1 MSTASAESMPA
12 PHRLEAAAKLEARRI
27 TKFYQRDGNRLPVL
41 QDFSLSVAEL
51 EFLVL
56 LGPSGCGKST
66 LLRIID
72 GIEPC
77 DAGQIILDGKD
88 VTGTT
93 GARTRHGV
101 SELRAVSLAHR
112 DGKRRLR
119 AGSRGRRQPRSGST
133 SRANTSTWSGL
144 NGFENSYPHE
154 LSGGMQQRV
163 GIARALAINPTI
175 LLMDEPYGALDVQ
188 TRELLQ
194 DELLN
199 IWEKQRKTV
208 IFVTHSIEEALY
220 LADRIVVM
228 SPRPGRIE
236 RIIEV
241 PFARPRRDELKS
253 TPQFLDLRRDIWQS
267 LKKGAHV

>member
-1 MSTASAESMPA
+1 MGTT
-12 PHRLEAAAKLEARRI
+12 KLEVRNVSKCYRGGG
-27 TKFYQRDGNRLPVL
+27 RLLPVL
-41 QDFSLSVAEL
+41 ENFSLSVEEL

-66 LLRIID
+66 LLRIIN
-72 GIEPC
+72 GIEIC
-77 DAGQIILDGKD
+77 DSGQIILDGID

-93 GARTRHGV
+93 GNGMGMVFQGFELFPWRTVLQNVAFGLEVVGV
-101 SELRAVSLAHR
+101 SKEERLEIAREYISLV
-112 DGKRRLR
+112 
-119 AGSRGRRQPRSGST
+119 
-133 SRANTSTWSGL
+133 GL
-144 NGFENSYPHE
+144 SGFENAYPHE

-163 GIARALAINPTI
+163 GIARALAINPSI

-188 TRELLQ
+188 TRDLLQ

-241 PFARPRRDELKS
+241 PFERPRCEAIKS
-253 TPQFLDLRRDIWQS
+253 KPDFLEMRREIWET
-267 LKKGAHV
+267 LKKGARV

>member
-1 MSTASAESMPA
+1 MTT
-12 PHRLEAAAKLEARRI
+12 AKLEIRNVSKTYRKGENAL
-27 TKFYQRDGNRLPVL
+27 TVL
-41 QDFSLSVAEL
+41 DDLSLTVPEL

-72 GIEPC
+72 GIEDC
-77 DAGQIILDGKD
+77 DSGQVLLDGLD

-93 GARTRHGV
+93 GHGRGMVFQSFELFPWRTTIENVAFGLEIAGVARRERLEAARECIDLVG
-101 SELRAVSLAHR
+101 LR
-112 DGKRRLR
+112 
-119 AGSRGRRQPRSGST
+119 
-133 SRANTSTWSGL
+133 
-144 NGFENSYPHE
+144 GFENSYPHE

-163 GIARALAINPTI
+163 GIARALAIKPSI

-188 TRELLQ
+188 TRDLLQ

-199 IWEKQRKTV
+199 IWEREKKTV

-236 RIIEV
+236 RIIDV
-241 PFARPRRDELKS
+241 PFARPRRDSVKTDPE
-253 TPQFLDLRRDIWQS
+253 FLSMRRQIWEV
-267 LKKGAHV
+267 LKKGARV

>member
-1 MSTASAESMPA
+1 MSAASLDRKPLPDRTQAVP
-12 PHRLEAAAKLEARRI
+12 KLEARGI
-27 TKFYQRDGNRLPVL
+27 TKLYRRDGTTMPVL
-41 QDFSLSVAEL
+41 EDFSLSVADL

-77 DAGQIILDGKD
+77 DGGQVIIDGKD

-93 GARTRHGV
+93 GAGRGMVFQSFELFPWRTVLANVAFGLEVAGVGSKERTDVARHYI
-101 SELRAVSLAHR
+101 ELVDLSA
-112 DGKRRLR
+112 
-119 AGSRGRRQPRSGST
+119 
-133 SRANTSTWSGL
+133 
-144 NGFENSYPHE
+144 FESAYPHQ

-163 GIARALAINPTI
+163 GIARALAIDPAV

-228 SPRPGRIE
+228 SPRPARIE
-236 RIIEV
+236 RIIDV
-241 PFARPRRDELKS
+241 PFARPRRDDLKS
-253 TPQFLDLRRDIWQS
+253 TPEFLDLRRDIWQS

>member
-1 MSTASAESMPA
+1 MSVAETIGDPRAGRSAGT
-12 PHRLEAAAKLEARRI
+12 AKLDVRNVTKYYAR
-27 TKFYQRDGNRLPVL
+27 GGERLTVL
-41 QDFSLSVAEL
+41 ENFSLSVAEL

-72 GIEPC
+72 GIETC
-77 DAGQIILDGKD
+77 DEGQVLLDGKD
-88 VTGTT
+88 VTNTT
-93 GARTRHGV
+93 GAGRGMVFQSFELFPWRTVLDNVAFGLEVAGAGKAERHAAAREYV
-101 SELRAVSLAHR
+101 NLV
-112 DGKRRLR
+112 
-119 AGSRGRRQPRSGST
+119 
-133 SRANTSTWSGL
+133 GL
-144 NGFENSYPHE
+144 SGFEKSYPHE

-163 GIARALAINPTI
+163 GIARALAIKPSV

-194 DELLN
+194 DELLD
-199 IWEKQRKTV
+199 IWDKERKTV

-236 RIIEV
+236 RIIDV
-241 PFARPRRDELKS
+241 PFARPRRDAIKS
-253 TPQFLDLRRDIWQS
+253 TPEFLDLRRDIWQS
-267 LKKGAHV
+267 LKKGARV

>member
-1 MSTASAESMPA
+1 MGAT
-12 PHRLEAAAKLEARRI
+12 KLEVRNVS
-27 TKFYQRDGNRLPVL
+27 KSYGDGANALPVL
-41 QDFSLSVAEL
+41 EDFSLSVAEL

-72 GIEPC
+72 GIESC
-77 DAGQIILDGKD
+77 DSGRVILDDDD

-93 GARTRHGV
+93 GHGRGMVFQSFELFPWRSTMDNVAFGLEVAGVARKERT
-101 SELRAVSLAHR
+101 EIA
-112 DGKRRLR
+112 
-119 AGSRGRRQPRSGST
+119 RQYIDLV
-133 SRANTSTWSGL
+133 GL
-144 NGFENSYPHE
+144 TGFEHAYPHE

-163 GIARALAINPTI
+163 GIARALAIKPSI

-188 TRELLQ
+188 TRDLLQEELL
-194 DELLN
+194 D
-199 IWEKQRKTV
+199 IWDRERKTV

-236 RIIEV
+236 HVIDV
-241 PFARPRRDELKS
+241 PFGRPRQEAVKG
-253 TPQFLDLRRDIWQS
+253 TPEFLQMRRDIWQS

>member
-1 MSTASAESMPA
+1 MTTV
-12 PHRLEAAAKLEARRI
+12 KLEVRNVSKTYR
-27 TKFYQRDGNRLPVL
+27 KGDRSLPVL
-41 QDFSLSVAEL
+41 ESLSLTVPEL

-72 GIEPC
+72 GIESC
-77 DAGQIILDGKD
+77 DSGQIILDGQD

-93 GARTRHGV
+93 GHGRGMVFQSFELFPWRTALDNVAFGLEVAGMARK
-101 SELRAVSLAHR
+101 E
-112 DGKRRLR
+112 RLEAAR
-119 AGSRGRRQPRSGST
+119 ECI
-133 SRANTSTWSGL
+133 NLVGL
-144 NGFENSYPHE
+144 SGFENAYPHE

-163 GIARALAINPTI
+163 GIARALAIKPSI

-188 TRELLQ
+188 TRDLLQ

-199 IWEKQRKTV
+199 IWEREKKTV

-236 RIIEV
+236 KIINV
-241 PFARPRRDELKS
+241 PFERPRRDSIKADPEFLRMRRQIWEL
-253 TPQFLDLRRDIWQS
+253 
-267 LKKGAHV
+267 LKKGAEV

>member
-1 MSTASAESMPA
+1 MTLAEPTS
-12 PHRLEAAAKLEARRI
+12 RAAAAAPSSSTKLAIRDVTKIYRRGGKEM
-27 TKFYQRDGNRLPVL
+27 TALEN
-41 QDFSLSVAEL
+41 FSLDIAEL

-72 GIEPC
+72 GIETC
-77 DAGQIILDGKD
+77 NSGQVILDSKD
-88 VTGTT
+88 VTNTT
-93 GARTRHGV
+93 GDGRGMVFQSFELFPWRTVLANVAFGLEVTGV
-101 SELRAVSLAHR
+101 GKAERLASAQEYV
-112 DGKRRLR
+112 DLV
-119 AGSRGRRQPRSGST
+119 
-133 SRANTSTWSGL
+133 GL
-144 NGFENSYPHE
+144 SGFENAYPHE

-163 GIARALAINPTI
+163 GIARALAIKPSV

-188 TRELLQ
+188 TRDLLQ

-228 SPRPGRIE
+228 TPRPGRIE
-236 RIIEV
+236 QIIDV
-241 PFARPRRDELKS
+241 PFPRPRRDTLKS
-253 TPQFLDLRRDIWQS
+253 TPEFLEMRRSIWSTLR
-267 LKKGAHV
+267 KGAHV

>member
-1 MSTASAESMPA
+1 MSVP
-12 PHRLEAAAKLEARRI
+12 KLEVKNV
-27 TKFYQRDGNRLPVL
+27 TKCYRGGGKALPVL
-41 QDFSLSVAEL
+41 EDFTLSVAEL

-72 GIEPC
+72 GIESC
-77 DAGQIILDGKD
+77 DSGQILLDGVD

-93 GARTRHGV
+93 GNGRGMVFQSFELFPWRTTLDNVAFGLEVRGMPAAERMQIAREYV
-101 SELRAVSLAHR
+101 NLV
-112 DGKRRLR
+112 
-119 AGSRGRRQPRSGST
+119 
-133 SRANTSTWSGL
+133 GL
-144 NGFENSYPHE
+144 SGFENSYPHE

-163 GIARALAINPTI
+163 GIARALAIKPSI

-188 TRELLQ
+188 TRDLLQ

-199 IWEKQRKTV
+199 IWDKQRKTV
-208 IFVTHSIEEALY
+208 VFVTHSIEEALY

-236 RIIEV
+236 RIIDV
-241 PFARPRRDELKS
+241 PFERPRRDTVKS
-253 TPQFLDLRRDIWQS
+253 TPAFLSLRQQIWQS
-267 LKKGAHV
+267 LKERAHV

>member
-1 MSTASAESMPA
+1 MSVVELRRDPA
-12 PHRLEAAAKLEARRI
+12 TGALRAAPKLDVRGI
-27 TKFYQRDGNRLPVL
+27 TKLYSQGGATLPVL
-41 QDFSLSVAEL
+41 ENFSLAVADL

-72 GIEPC
+72 GIETC

-93 GARTRHGV
+93 GSGRGMVFQSFELFPWRTVLGNVAFGLEVAGLGARERTDIARNYINLV
-101 SELRAVSLAHR
+101 
-112 DGKRRLR
+112 
-119 AGSRGRRQPRSGST
+119 
-133 SRANTSTWSGL
+133 GL
-144 NGFENSYPHE
+144 SGFENAYPHE

-163 GIARALAINPTI
+163 GIARALAIDPTV

-188 TRELLQ
+188 TRDLLQ

-228 SPRPGRIE
+228 SPRPATIE
-236 RIIEV
+236 QVIQV
-241 PFARPRRDELKS
+241 PFARPRRDEIKS
-253 TPQFLDLRRDIWQS
+253 TPEFLNLRRQIWQS
-267 LKKGAHV
+267 LKKTAHV

>member
-1 MSTASAESMPA
+1 MSIANLDRKPA
-12 PHRLEAAAKLEARRI
+12 LDRAHAVPKLEVRGI
-27 TKFYQRDGNRLPVL
+27 TKLYERGGEKLPVL
-41 QDFSLSVAEL
+41 ENFSLSVADL

-66 LLRIID
+66 LLRVID
-72 GIEPC
+72 GIETC
-77 DAGQIILDGKD
+77 DAGQVILDGKD

-93 GARTRHGV
+93 GAGRGMVFQSFELFPWRTVLGNVAFGLEVAGV
-101 SELRAVSLAHR
+101 DSKERTDIAR
-112 DGKRRLR
+112 DYIDLV
-119 AGSRGRRQPRSGST
+119 
-133 SRANTSTWSGL
+133 GL
-144 NGFENSYPHE
+144 SGFENSYPHE

-163 GIARALAINPTI
+163 GIARALAIDPAV

-199 IWEKQRKTV
+199 IWERRRKTV

-228 SPRPGRIE
+228 SPRPARIE
-236 RIIEV
+236 QVIQV
-241 PFARPRRDELKS
+241 PFARPRRDEIKS
-253 TPQFLDLRRDIWQS
+253 TLQFLDLRRDIWQS

>member
-1 MSTASAESMPA
+1 MREGVESVSAT
-12 PHRLEAAAKLEARRI
+12 KLEIRNISKYYGGSEKA
-27 TKFYQRDGNRLPVL
+27 LPVL
-41 QDFSLSVAEL
+41 ENFSLSVADL

-72 GIEPC
+72 GIETC
-77 DAGQIILDGKD
+77 DSGQIILDNVN

-93 GARTRHGV
+93 GHGRGMVFQSFELFPWRTVIENVAFGLEVAGVGKKQRISSAREYTNLV
-101 SELRAVSLAHR
+101 
-112 DGKRRLR
+112 
-119 AGSRGRRQPRSGST
+119 
-133 SRANTSTWSGL
+133 GL
-144 NGFENSYPHE
+144 SAFEHSYPHE

-163 GIARALAINPTI
+163 GIARALAIKPSV

-188 TRELLQ
+188 TRDLLQ
-194 DELLN
+194 EELLN
-199 IWEKQRKTV
+199 IWDKQRKTV

-228 SPRPGRIE
+228 SSRPGRIE
-236 RIIEV
+236 HVIDV
-241 PFARPRRDELKS
+241 PFERPRREVIKS
-253 TPQFLDLRRDIWQS
+253 TPEFLEMRREIWQT

>member
-1 MSTASAESMPA
+1 MSIARLDTEPMPEGTKAA
-12 PHRLEAAAKLEARRI
+12 PKLEARNI
-27 TKFYQRDGNRLPVL
+27 TKVYQRGGNTLPVL
-41 QDFSLSVAEL
+41 QNFSLAVAEL

-93 GARTRHGV
+93 GSGRGMVFQSFELFPWRTVMGNVAFGLEVAGV
-101 SELRAVSLAHR
+101 SAKERMDIAREHISLV
-112 DGKRRLR
+112 
-119 AGSRGRRQPRSGST
+119 
-133 SRANTSTWSGL
+133 GL
-144 NGFENSYPHE
+144 TGFENSYPHE

-199 IWEKQRKTV
+199 IWDKQRKTV

-228 SPRPGRIE
+228 SARPGRIE
-236 RIIEV
+236 RVIEV
-241 PFARPRRDELKS
+241 PFARPRRDEIKS

-267 LKKGAHV
+267 LKKSAHV

>member
-1 MSTASAESMPA
+1 VSAT
-12 PHRLEAAAKLEARRI
+12 KLEVRNVS
-27 TKFYQRDGNRLPVL
+27 KSYGNGAKALSVL
-41 QDFSLSVAEL
+41 ESFSLSVAEL

-72 GIEPC
+72 GIESC
-77 DAGQIILDGKD
+77 DHGQIILDDDD

-93 GARTRHGV
+93 GHGRGMVFQSFELFPWRSTVDNVAFGLEVAGVGRKERLDIAREYI
-101 SELRAVSLAHR
+101 ELV
-112 DGKRRLR
+112 
-119 AGSRGRRQPRSGST
+119 
-133 SRANTSTWSGL
+133 GL
-144 NGFENSYPHE
+144 TGFEHAYPHE

-163 GIARALAINPTI
+163 GIARALAINPSI

-188 TRELLQ
+188 TRDLLQEELL
-194 DELLN
+194 D
-199 IWEKQRKTV
+199 IWDRQRKTV

-236 RIIEV
+236 HVIDV
-241 PFARPRRDELKS
+241 PFGRPRREEIKS
-253 TPQFLDLRRDIWQS
+253 TPEFLQMRREIWQS